1 MHLPPEVWGPIF
13 WSTMHLVSL
22 AYPEQPTYAEKRAAK
37 EFYNSLAYI
46 LPCPVC
52 RSHFSEILKGLP
64 VETWLDNR
72 ESLVEWVWTV
82 HNRVNQR
89 LGKPETSR
97 EEFHQRYKE
106 MAERGLPI
114 PPASPTAEI
123 SDATIH
129 AAWVR
134 GATATAGV
142 VFAAAV
148 VGGLLWVSYKGK

>member
-1 MHLPPEVWGPIF
+1 
-13 WSTMHLVSL
+13 MHLVSL
-22 AYPEQPTYAEKRAAK
+22 AYPDQPTYAEKRAAK
-37 EFYNSLAYI
+37 EFYNALAYI

-97 EEFHQRYKE
+97 EEFHRCYKE

-123 SDATIH
+123 SDAAID
-129 AAWVR
+129 AAWIR
-134 GATATAGV
+134 GASTTAGV

-148 VGGLLWVSYKGK
+148 VGGLLWMSYKSK